1 MRTFQFTVSKFYQE
15 KVKLG
20 EVLQKA
26 TSLEFDV
33 LADAASKGAVWHQK
47 NGKGKI
53 LKIRSL
59 HIQLGPEDKITFY
72 FDSKILSFPEL
83 KNALCL
89 YETVHYGVWVKEAG
103 VVPQGTQAAD
113 HTSLLRYVEK
123 MRKKDVY
130 LIHRLDRE
138 TEGLMVIGYSS
149 EGAAKLS
156 DLFQKNKIHK
166 TYEAIVKG
174 ELERG
179 LKQTIND
186 SLDGK
191 EAITH
196 FEVLANNNTRSLLT
210 IKIETG
216 RLHQIRRHLDMHGHP
231 VMGDPKYGKGNKNRA
246 GLQLLAKSLNFID
259 PWTRL
264 PVDVVWERSLTL

>member
-1 MRTFQFTVSKFYQE
+1 MRTYQFVVSKYFSE

-26 TSLEFDV
+26 TSLQFEV

-47 NGKGKI
+47 NGIGKI

-59 HIQLGPEDKITFY
+59 HIQLNPEDKITFY
-72 FDSKILSFPEL
+72 YDSKILSFPEL
-83 KNALCL
+83 KTAMCL
-89 YETVHYGVWVKEAG
+89 HETVHYGVWLKEAG
-103 VVPQGTQAAD
+103 VVPQGTQTAD

-123 MRKKDVY
+123 MKKKDVY

-138 TEGLMVIGYSS
+138 TEGLMILGYTS
-149 EGAAKLS
+149 EAAGKLG
-156 DLFQKNKIHK
+156 DLFQKNMIHK

-196 FEVLANNNTRSLLT
+196 FEVLGNKNGHSLLT
-210 IKIETG
+210 LKIETG
-216 RLHQIRRHLDMHGHP
+216 RLHQIRRHLESYGHP

-264 PVDVVWERSLTL
+264 PVTVTCERSLTL